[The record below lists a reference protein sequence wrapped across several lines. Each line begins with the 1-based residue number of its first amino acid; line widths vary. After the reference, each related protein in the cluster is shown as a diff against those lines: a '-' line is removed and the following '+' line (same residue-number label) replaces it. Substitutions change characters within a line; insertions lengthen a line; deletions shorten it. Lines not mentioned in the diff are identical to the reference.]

1 MSQYNSILNKIIG
14 IAVFLSTGVPLSAQE
29 IKQPIPDSM
38 RLDEVIISASNFTEK
53 IKNIAQPVDLI
64 TSKTI
69 SRINAQNTGDL
80 LMSTGK
86 IFVQKSQQGGSSPVI
101 RGFEASRILLI
112 VDGVRMNNAIY
123 RSGHLQN
130 VITADQNMM
139 SRVEI
144 LYGPSS
150 AIYGSDALGG
160 AIHFITKRPVLAYNG
175 KTLHAGNAFVRYNN
189 ANQEKT
195 IHADASIGGKKWGWL
210 LSATYSDFGDMR
222 MGNRYPEN
230 YPDFGR
236 RSSYIGQI
244 NGSDSILSNPDDR
257 IQKFSG
263 YRQWDIMQKILFKP
277 GNNTTHLLNFQ
288 LSNSSDV
295 PRYDR
300 LQDIRNGNLRWA
312 VWKYGPQQ
320 RLLGSYEF
328 NATPAGWFDEVKAN
342 ISVQKIEESRI
353 TREYRQYDRLD
364 SRGEQVTVGGA
375 MLSGRKIMNRHELT
389 AGLDLQFNDVRST
402 ATRTN
407 LLTGTVEKID
417 TRYPD
422 GKNRMNSIALFAQH
436 LHKFKNGKLVLNDG
450 IRFQFI
456 GLSSDIIDNSFFRL
470 PDTAVRQNNAAITGN
485 IGLVWNP
492 DHKTTLRT
500 NLSSGFRAPNIDDL
514 SKIFETSTAARQV
527 VIPNANLKPE
537 YTYNFDLAIAR
548 KLGSRFTIELNGF
561 YTLFRNAI
569 VKAPFRLNGQ
579 DSILYNG
586 VMCQVLASQNAN
598 RANLFGLTASAR
610 LEITAELLLESTI
623 SFTKGE
629 FMVNPSS
636 ASAIYEKQP
645 DGTYALVKRNVNRR
659 PLDHIPPIF
668 GRTSLRYSGTRMNSE
683 LFLQYNGWKRLERFN
698 PDGEDN
704 AQYATADGT
713 PSWMT
718 VNWNFGYKINSYLQ
732 IQGGVENIFDRNYRY
747 FSSGFSAAGR
757 SLFLTIR
764 ANW

>member
-1 MSQYNSILNKIIG
+1 MNSDNHSLKKIIG
-14 IAVFLSTGVPLSAQE
+14 GILICFTAITASAQE
-29 IKQPIPDSM
+29 IKQPAPDSI
-38 RLDEVIISASNFTEK
+38 RLEEVIISSSNFNEK

-64 TSKTI
+64 SSKTI
-69 SRINAQNTGDL
+69 ARVNAQNTGDL

-139 SRVEI
+139 SRVEV

-160 AIHFITKRPVLAYNG
+160 AIHFITKRPVLSG
-175 KTLHAGNAFVRYNN
+175 TDKILHTGNAFLRYSS

-195 IHADASIGGKKWGWL
+195 VHADAGIGGKKWASL
-210 LSATYSDFGDMR
+210 TSMTFSDFDDMR
-222 MGNRYPEN
+222 MGNRYPDR

-236 RSSYIGQI
+236 RTNYIAQI
-244 NGSDSILSNPDDR
+244 NGVDSILRNPDDR
-257 IQKFSG
+257 IQKYSG

-277 GNNTTHLLNFQ
+277 RNKSSHLLNLQ
-288 LSNSSDV
+288 LSNSGDV

-300 LQDIRNGNLRWA
+300 LQDIRNGALRWA
-312 VWKYGPQQ
+312 VWKYGPQK
-320 RLLGSYEF
+320 RLLGAYEF
-328 NATPAGWFDEVKAN
+328 TATPAGWLNEVKAN
-342 ISVQKIEESRI
+342 ISLQKIEESRI
-353 TREYRQYDRLD
+353 TREYRRYDRLD
-364 SRGEQVTVGGA
+364 SRVERVTVGGA
-375 MLSGRKIMNRHELT
+375 MISGRKIFPRHELT
-389 AGLDLQFNDVRST
+389 AGLDLQLNDVKST

-407 LLTGTVEKID
+407 TLTGSVGKLD

-422 GKNRMNSIALFAQH
+422 GRNRMSSIALFTQH
-436 LHKFKNGKLVLNDG
+436 IHKFKGGKLVLNDG
-450 IRFQFI
+450 IRLQYI
-456 GLSSDIIDNSFFRL
+456 NLSSNIVDNSFFRL
-470 PDTAVRQNNAAITGN
+470 PDTAVRQQNAAVTGN
-485 IGLVWNP
+485 IGLVWTP
-492 DHKTTLRT
+492 DKQTTIRS

-527 VIPNANLKPE
+527 VVPNADIRPE
-537 YTYNFDLAIAR
+537 YTYNIDLAVAR
-548 KLGSRFTIELNGF
+548 KWGNRFTLELNGF

-579 DSILYNG
+579 DSIDYNG
-586 VMCQVLASQNAN
+586 LFCQVLASQNVN
-598 RANLFGLTASAR
+598 RANLYGFTASAR
-610 LEITAELLLESTI
+610 LDITSELLLESTI

-629 FMVNPSS
+629 FLVNS
-636 ASAIYEKQP
+636 ASASSIYEKQP
-645 DGTYALVKRNVNRR
+645 DGTYALVKRNVSRR
-659 PLDHIPPIF
+659 PLDHIPPVF
-668 GRTSLRYSGTRMNSE
+668 GRTSLRYSGSRLNSE
-683 LFLQYNGWKRLERFN
+683 VFLQYNGWKRLDDFN

-704 AQYATADGT
+704 PQYATPDGM

-718 VNWNFGYKINSYLQ
+718 VNWHFGYKVNGFLQ
-732 IQGGVENIFDRNYRY
+732 IQGGIENIFDRNYRY

-757 SLFLTIR
+757 NLFLTLR